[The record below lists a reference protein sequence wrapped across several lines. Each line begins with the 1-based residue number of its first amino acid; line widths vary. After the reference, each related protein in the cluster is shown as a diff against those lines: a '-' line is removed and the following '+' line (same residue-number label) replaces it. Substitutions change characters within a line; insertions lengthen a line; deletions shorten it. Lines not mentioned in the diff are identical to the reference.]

1 MVLTLHSL
9 ALAVSSYALFQLA
22 YSLTTSRHLAVITC
36 LFFLFNGFTQSAIL
50 YLHFEVFAMA
60 FLLLYLWQARE
71 GRLISS
77 LVFLDLGL
85 VVKQDVWVYA
95 LGLTLSFYGLVSK
108 RVWFYSLGIIL
119 GYFVIILG
127 LLYPYLYPKA
137 TDRFLDYW
145 SQGTTK
151 SEVIV
156 YFLKSIPDVV
166 TKAFCCKGEIFN
178 KSFWYIPFLSGLR
191 IFPALGVFVLL
202 RSSTNPSVSGLYL
215 HYTVGLLAL
224 YLACMPLGLKRII
237 DLLEWIRL
245 KLNASNRTK
254 EFFAPGMMMIS
265 FIILAVNY
273 NFSPFFLGSHLEQ
286 MQSMI

>member
-1 MVLTLHSL
+1 MYFRLRLSGQARCL
-9 ALAVSSYALFQLA
+9 GICFRP
-22 YSLTTSRHLAVITC
+22 YS
-36 LFFLFNGFTQSAIL
+36 FFLRI
-50 YLHFEVFAMA
+50 
-60 FLLLYLWQARE
+60 
-71 GRLISS
+71 
-77 LVFLDLGL
+77 
-85 VVKQDVWVYA
+85 
-95 LGLTLSFYGLVSK
+95 VSK

-224 YLACMPLGLKRII
+224 YLACMPLGLK
-237 DLLEWIRL
+237 
-245 KLNASNRTK
+245 
-254 EFFAPGMMMIS
+254 G
-265 FIILAVNY
+265 
-273 NFSPFFLGSHLEQ
+273 
-286 MQSMI
+286 